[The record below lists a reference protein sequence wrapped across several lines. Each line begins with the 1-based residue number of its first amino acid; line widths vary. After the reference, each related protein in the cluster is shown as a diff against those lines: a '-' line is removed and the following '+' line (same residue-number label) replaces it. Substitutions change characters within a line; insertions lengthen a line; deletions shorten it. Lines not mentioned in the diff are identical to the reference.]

1 MTKHQGGVVV
11 IGDALIDEM
20 RNETGSVDA
29 PGGSAL
35 NVAVGLAILGVPT
48 TLIAMIGD
56 DGDGRTLLDYAE
68 SFGIEVLASPSIL
81 GTGRAVSD
89 RTEGEPTYFFSDA
102 ALARSLKLGPQ
113 EQAAIDA
120 ASVVAV
126 SGFPFDDFDEFNALA
141 DALVTHGSVL
151 VDPNPRTGFLRD
163 STDFAANLERLAS
176 TIALLKIGD
185 EDAALLYSL
194 PVAEVAEHYRSLGTA
209 AVLATEGP
217 AGAAVHI
224 GDHRLHRPIAS
235 DPRPIID
242 TMGAGDSTFAS
253 VIAQAV
259 RSGSVDAIDD
269 WDSALENAMAIAAE
283 TVRAPGGQLQL
294 PSN

>member
-1 MTKHQGGVVV
+1 MTHQHGGVVV

-56 DGDGRTLLDYAE
+56 DADGRTLLDYAE
-68 SFGIEVLASPSIL
+68 SFGVEVLASPSIL

-102 ALARSLKLGPQ
+102 ALARSLRIGTP
-113 EQAAIDA
+113 EQSAIDA

-126 SGFPFDDFDEFNALA
+126 SGFPFDDFDEFDALSGALA
-141 DALVTHGSVL
+141 NQRNVL
-151 VDPNPRTGFLRD
+151 IDPNPRTGFLRD
-163 STDFAANLERLAS
+163 SADFAANLERLAATS
-176 TIALLKIGD
+176 SLLKIGD
-185 EDAALLYSL
+185 EDAALLYGL
-194 PVAEVAEHYRSLGTA
+194 PVSEVAGHYRSLGAA
-209 AVLATEGP
+209 AVLATEGA
-217 AGAAVHI
+217 AGATVHI
-224 GDHRLHRPIAS
+224 GAHRLHRPIAS
-235 DPRPIID
+235 DSRPVID
-242 TMGAGDSTFAS
+242 TMGAGDSTFAA

-259 RSGSVDAIDD
+259 RAGAVDAIDN
-269 WDSALENAMAIAAE
+269 WDAALETAMAIAAE
-283 TVRAPGGQLQL
+283 TVRSPGGQLRL
-294 PSN
+294 PR